1 MPTPVFFCFLCGSAG
16 KESACKAGDMDSI
29 PGLERSPRERL
40 LTAVFWPGEFQ
51 GLHSP
56 WGRKELETTKPTF
69 TFTEVCKGTKGRQGR
84 NYVPIVC
91 LVRTTDT

>member
-1 MPTPVFFCFLCGSAG
+1 MGFPGGS
-16 KESACKAGDMDSI
+16 ESAKDPVLI

-56 WGRKELETTKPTF
+56 WGCKELNM
-69 TFTEVCKGTKGRQGR
+69 TEQLSLSLSS
-84 NYVPIVC
+84 NYE
-91 LVRTTDT
+91 